1 MDQKNPPLARHPD
14 SKPKGNLRHDPQ
26 EGKKENR
33 DRMKKED
40 SPKVVSLWDLYFE
53 VQTYRKSERGSKQET
68 DSWHAILDL
77 LDKLE
82 VFAK

>member
-1 MDQKNPPLARHPD
+1 
-14 SKPKGNLRHDPQ
+14 
-26 EGKKENR
+26 
-33 DRMKKED
+33 MKKED